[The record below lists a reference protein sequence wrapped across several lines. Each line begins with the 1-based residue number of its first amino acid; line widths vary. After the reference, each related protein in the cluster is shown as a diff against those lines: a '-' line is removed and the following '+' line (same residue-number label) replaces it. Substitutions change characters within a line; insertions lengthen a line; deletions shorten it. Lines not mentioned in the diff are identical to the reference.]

1 MQHPANFKRLER
13 PLKRAVRW
21 AERALILNM
30 IEVHTIVAREM
41 HNFHLLLNN
50 ITITTHIHIGSTL
63 LYTLGFCRL
72 GPTRILLFCWEFV
85 AAAAAEVGV
94 SKKQ

>member
-1 MQHPANFKRLER
+1 MLRGLATEKSY
-13 PLKRAVRW
+13 A
-21 AERALILNM
+21 
-30 IEVHTIVAREM
+30 TDCIVAREM

-50 ITITTHIHIGSTL
+50 ITTTTTRIHIGSTL
-63 LYTLGFCRL
+63 LYTLGLCRL
-72 GPTRILLFCWEFV
+72 GPKRILLFCCELV